1 MFSTAQSQCLACAG
15 GRDMHYAGKKEVYLH
30 LRGEKLHIFL
40 FSFSFFLLQI
50 QSHLKKKKSPCVS
63 SVSFK

>member
-30 LRGEKLHIFL
+30 MGGHNFL
-40 FSFSFFLLQI
+40 FSCFPFFFSYCKYSLI
-50 QSHLKKKKSPCVS
+50 WKKKKARVFLS
-63 SVSFK
+63 